1 MHQGS
6 QCDLEFPFQDLEQE
20 QCVSSQKEM
29 FKLRDLMFSILLCKQ
44 AAAGAKSDV
53 QYKYH
58 KLEDLCT
65 CLVKREHVN
74 RYLLIV
80 MMDP

>member
-1 MHQGS
+1 M
-6 QCDLEFPFQDLEQE
+6 
-20 QCVSSQKEM
+20 
-29 FKLRDLMFSILLCKQ
+29 RDLTFSILLSKQ

-58 KLEDLCT
+58 KLGGLCT

-74 RYLLIV
+74 SYFLVV
-80 MMDP
+80 MMDPQRMWLCFWEDVVEDDHVIRFLE